1 MSEKK
6 LISLSKGNYKFPT
19 NVKSDEF
26 IGFLRICLFEN
37 LSENYS
43 NENDMRYAFLNFIY
57 TGEWTPSNKNFIMKL
72 TVKTNEVFKASYKE
86 QQIWQH
92 FEKVVDSGDET
103 KLDDTDFPK
112 HIFNT
117 LIDGWN
123 KTAEIHNK
131 LMSSLKD
138 KKLKYL
144 VACESP
150 RYNPCKDETVR
161 LNYLLQLGYE
171 SYNEPTGPYFNP
183 IKQAV
188 CKILEV
194 EQVTNMIDSLRDFQ
208 IGFFDIIPFPIPISS
223 KLRKEWN
230 TAEVFKIGPK
240 EIFLVPQLFELA
252 LENLKTH
259 KIEITCKTKVAICM
273 PNNTSIGLYNYLEE
287 FEGKNFLT
295 ITDRISCMILK
306 QKPFGKLKKEW
317 KIKLRGET
325 LPRYQSNVMSGSNT
339 PSELLIKLAWDLK
352 P

>member
-1 MSEKK
+1 MKKEEYQFPQKVQSE
-6 LISLSKGNYKFPT
+6 
-19 NVKSDEF
+19 DF
-26 IGFLRICLFEN
+26 IKFLRICLFEN

-57 TGEWTPSNKNFIMKL
+57 SGDWTPSDNDFITKL
-72 TVKTNEVFKASYKE
+72 TAKTQKVFKASYIE

-103 KLDDTDFPK
+103 KPDDTDFPK
-112 HIFNT
+112 HIFRT
-117 LIDGWN
+117 LIDGWQQ
-123 KTAEIHNK
+123 TAEIHNQ
-131 LMSSLKD
+131 LMSSLKKE
-138 KKLKYL
+138 KKLNYL

-150 RYNPCKDETVR
+150 RYNPCKDKKVK
-161 LNYLLQLGYE
+161 LNYLLQLGCKGYTK
-171 SYNEPTGPYFNP
+171 PTGPYFNP
-183 IKQAV
+183 IKQAI
-188 CKILEV
+188 CKIL
-194 EQVTNMIDSLRDFQ
+194 QNKRVTNMIDSLSKSQ
-208 IGFFDIIPFPIPISS
+208 TGFFDIIPFPIPISS

-230 TAEVFKIGPK
+230 TAEAFKIGPK

-259 KIEITCKTKVAICM
+259 EIEITCETKVAICM

-287 FEGKNFLT
+287 FKKKVNLT
-295 ITDRISCMILK
+295 ETEKISKMILK
-306 QKPFGKLKKEW
+306 QKPFGKLAKEW